1 MGRLLKRLQKPKTG
15 KKKVSFILSEQ
26 TIEKLEELRELV
38 GYQNKSEFVEKLL
51 DFALIELEKELKK
64 ANIFP
69 KKEEKSEE
77 KTGDL
82 IASDLPTKFQS
93 GEGYIE

>member
-15 KKKVSFILSEQ
+15 KKKVSFIFSEQ
-26 TIEKLEELRELV
+26 TIEKLEELRELI

-51 DFALIELEKELKK
+51 DFALTELEKELKK
-64 ANIFP
+64 ANVLP
-69 KKEEKSEE
+69 KKEEKLEE

-82 IASDLPTKFQS
+82 TASDLPTKFQS